1 MPKKRM
7 VQEPAA
13 TFRVKRA
20 RKKTLLLDQELLD
33 EARLALG
40 ARTETE
46 AVHRGLEM
54 IARRER
60 QIAGFREFLKL
71 GPLDASRAD

>member
-1 MPKKRM
+1 MAKKRM
-7 VQEPAA
+7 VKEPAA

-20 RKKTLLLDQELLD
+20 RKKTLLLDQQLLD

-40 ARTETE
+40 ARTETD
-46 AVHRGLEM
+46 AVHRALEM
-54 IARRER
+54 VARRER

-71 GPLDASRAD
+71 GPLDASRTD

>member
-1 MPKKRM
+1 MAKKRM
-7 VQEPAA
+7 VKAPAA

-20 RKKTLLLDQELLD
+20 RKKTLLLDQQLLD

-46 AVHRGLEM
+46 AVHRALEM